1 MFPTPSPHLLPVHK
15 GRSLAGLSLGPCWR
29 RGRVLLLGR
38 CSTTPTSTSFLS
50 GMTWKV
56 GAPDPV
62 VLVKGG
68 RCRRL
73 LVSMGRLLRRVEEEI
88 HREMVVGCIRCTV
101 GIWVV
106 KLFGESRIHLPGCR
120 R

>member
-50 GMTWKV
+50 GMTWK
-56 GAPDPV
+56 
-62 VLVKGG
+62 
-68 RCRRL
+68 RL